1 MMPSV
6 ILRTVA
12 KATLPL
18 FLLFAVFLVLRGHH
32 LPGGGFVGGLVA
44 AAGFVLYGLAH
55 RPEEVSGLLGRHPR
69 VFLALGLAIILVSTV
84 LMPVAGQA
92 EFLKGLWIMKDGK
105 GALGTPLLFDLGV
118 FFVVLGTALTVTL
131 TLAERDDTPAD
142 EEDTR

>member
-44 AAGFVLYGLAH
+44 AAGFTLYGLAH
-55 RPEEVSGLLGRHPR
+55 RPTEVQGLLGRHPR
-69 VFLALGLAIILVSTV
+69 TFLALGLGIILTSAV
-84 LMPVAGQA
+84 LLPMAAQDA
-92 EFLKGLWIMKDGK
+92 FLKGLWIFKDGK
-105 GALGTPLLFDLGV
+105 GTFGTPLIFDLGV
-118 FFVVLGTALTVTL
+118 FFTVLGTALTVIL
-131 TLAERDDTPAD
+131 TLAEQESSPDD
-142 EEDTR
+142 EEGAA